1 MALSV
6 YTDYVVAHIY
16 TLGSGN
22 YLTPRGRFPVI
33 TATVNLARNDVS
45 AFEFTV
51 DPTQSGWSRLDTT
64 THIALYHRGQQLVA
78 GVPVELEQSW
88 EHGVTELRVAAVSH
102 MVYLRDRV
110 TVPNPARALTAQDTN
125 AEYKLSGSALNV
137 VGQMVRAQ
145 VSTTAPRAE
154 YRSPLW
160 VPGLASGGERVTVR
174 ARYKGVLDEVQRIAA
189 LSPGLTAS
197 TQVTETTNS
206 RPRVAFTVAYGRDLA
221 RAIRFT
227 EATGGVLSYTLTRSA
242 PEVTDVIVAGQGE
255 GTARTIR
262 HITGDHK
269 TWGRRVFVFQDRRDT
284 DDPTELDQAGTET
297 LTEGQA
303 TSAMSVQ
310 VTDTEQI
317 QYGRDYQIG
326 DTVTIQTSAG
336 AITDILEAAELRFD
350 HSGLDIRLHVGAKP
364 GAPAGA
370 EWVPTVA
377 KLARAFTTLTT
388 Q

>member
-16 TLGSGN
+16 TLGSDN

-33 TATVNLARNDVS
+33 TATVNLLRNDVS
-45 AFEFTV
+45 VFEFTV
-51 DPTQSGWSRLDTT
+51 DPTLPGWSRLDTT
-64 THIALYHRGQQLVA
+64 THVALYHRGQQLVA
-78 GVPVELEQSW
+78 GVPVEIEQSW
-88 EHGVTELRVAAVSH
+88 EHGVTELRVSGVSH

-110 TVPNPARALTAQDTN
+110 TVPNPSRALTLQDTN

-145 VSTTAPRAE
+145 VSTTAGRAE

-174 ARYKGVLDEVQRIAA
+174 ARYKGVLDELQRIAS

-206 RPRVAFTVAYGRDLA
+206 RPRVAFTVAHGRDLA

-269 TWGRRVFVFQDRRDT
+269 TWGRRVYVFQDRRDT
-284 DDPTELDQAGTET
+284 DDTTELDTAGRET
-297 LTEGQA
+297 LTEGTA
-303 TSAMSVQ
+303 TSAVSVQ
-310 VTDTEQI
+310 VTDTDRI

-326 DTVTIQTSAG
+326 DTVTIQTSTG
-336 AITDILEAAELRFD
+336 DITDTLEAAELRFD
-350 HSGLDIRLHVGAKP
+350 HTGLDIRLHVGAKP

-377 KLARAFTTLTT
+377 KLARAFTTITT

>member
-1 MALSV
+1 MALTV

-16 TLGSGN
+16 TLDGD
-22 YLTPRGRFPVI
+22 YLVPRGRFPVI
-33 TATVNLARNDVS
+33 GATVNLLRNDVS
-45 AFEFTV
+45 VFEFTV
-51 DPTQSGWSRLDTT
+51 DPTLPGWSRLDTT
-64 THIALYHRGQQLVA
+64 THIALYHRGQQLIA
-78 GVPVELEQSW
+78 GVPVEIEQSW
-88 EHGVTELRVAAVSH
+88 EHGVTELRVAGVSH

-110 TVPNPARALTAQDTN
+110 TVPNPARALTAQDTD
-125 AEYKLSGSALNV
+125 AEYRLSGSAVNV
-137 VGQMVRAQ
+137 AGQMVRDQA
-145 VSTTAPRAE
+145 STAAARAE
-154 YRSPLW
+154 YRTPLW
-160 VPGLASGGERVTVR
+160 VTELSSGGESVKVR
-174 ARYKGVLDEVQRIAA
+174 ARYKNVLDELQRIAA

-197 TQVTETTNS
+197 TAVTEATSS
-206 RPRVAFTVAYGRDLA
+206 RPRVVFTVAQGRDLA
-221 RAIRFT
+221 RAVRFT

-262 HITGDHK
+262 HLTGDHQ
-269 TWGRRVFVFQDRRDT
+269 TWGRRIYTFQDRRDT
-284 DDPTELDQAGTET
+284 DDTTELDQAGQET
-297 LTEGQA
+297 LTEGAA
-303 TSAMSVQ
+303 TAAVSVQ

-336 AITDILEAAELRFD
+336 DITDTLEAAELRFD

-377 KLARAFTTLTT
+377 RLARAFTTLTT